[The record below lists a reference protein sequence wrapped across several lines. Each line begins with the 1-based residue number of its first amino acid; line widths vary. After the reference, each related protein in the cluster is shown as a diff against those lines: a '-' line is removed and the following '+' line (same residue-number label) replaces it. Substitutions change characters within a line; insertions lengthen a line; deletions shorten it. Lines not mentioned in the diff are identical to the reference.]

1 LAFASAI
8 FFGVMSLMKSSGA
21 YAEAVAAAR
30 QDPDVRQAIGEP
42 IEEGWYVTG
51 NVQTSGPSGA
61 ASLAIPL
68 SGPKGSGTLYVEG
81 RKRADRWRYT
91 VMEFQVK
98 GNSRRIVL
106 LREQA
111 PASAPSAEP
120 GAPPAQ
126 PTPDEL
132 PSQPPQ

>member
-1 LAFASAI
+1 
-8 FFGVMSLMKSSGA
+8 MKSSGA

-30 QDPDVRQAIGEP
+30 QNVEVRQAIGEP
-42 IEEGWYVTG
+42 IEEGWFVTG
-51 NVQTSGPSGA
+51 NVQTSGPSGE

-68 SGPKGSGTLYVEG
+68 SGPKGSGTLYVEA

-91 VMEFQVK
+91 VLEFELKSTGQ
-98 GNSRRIVL
+98 RIL
-106 LREQA
+106 LHEQA
-111 PASAPSAEP
+111 PESAAPADP